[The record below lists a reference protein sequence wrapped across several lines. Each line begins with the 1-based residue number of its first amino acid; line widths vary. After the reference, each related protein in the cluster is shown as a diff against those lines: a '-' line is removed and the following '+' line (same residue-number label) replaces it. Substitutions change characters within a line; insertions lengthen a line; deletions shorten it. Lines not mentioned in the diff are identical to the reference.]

1 MSQSANPEVSGPLA
15 GHLAGPL
22 AGLKILDVATVLAGP
37 LSSTLLSDLG
47 AEVLKIEM
55 PGKGDPLRTI
65 PPLKPAPDGD
75 QVPLWFKVSNRNK
88 KGITLDLRK
97 PRGRAL
103 FEQLLPRFDVLVENF
118 RPGTLDGWGLPTAR
132 LHAVHPKLTILRV
145 TGFGQTGPYR
155 DNPGF
160 ARVFEALS
168 GFTYLCGDEDRAP
181 MHLGF
186 PISDAVAGLFGS
198 ISILSAMHHRLKHPD
213 SPGQEIDLSAT
224 EAIFRLLDFSA
235 IEYDQLGIVRER
247 SGNANQVAGP
257 SSVYRTQDGHWATIA
272 AAVPS
277 IFERFAK
284 LMGRSDLISD
294 PRFDTN
300 PRRVENREA
309 LNAIVSAWVASKT
322 MDELAR
328 LLPEAEVPFS
338 PVKSIDQVFA
348 DPQFQARGAIETVA
362 DPQLGTVKMQ
372 TVVPRF
378 SQTPGAIRTSGPSL
392 GQHNAEV
399 YGGWLGL
406 SEAEIAVLGKDGVI

>member
-1 MSQSANPEVSGPLA
+1 MNAARLGLVTPHVVEVREGEE
-15 GHLAGPL
+15 
-22 AGLKILDVATVLAGP
+22 ILDIATVLAGP
-37 LSSTLLSDLG
+37 FSSTILSDLG
-47 AEVLKIEM
+47 AEVVKIEM

-65 PPLKPAPDGD
+65 PPHKDGI
-75 QVPLWFKVSNRNK
+75 PLWFKVSNRNK

-97 PRGRAL
+97 ARGRDL
-103 FEQLLPRFDVLVENF
+103 FERLLPRFDVLVENF
-118 RPGTLDGWGLPTAR
+118 RPGTLDEWGLPKSR

-145 TGFGQTGPYR
+145 TGFGQTGPSR

-168 GFTYLCGDEDRAP
+168 GFTYLCGDADRPP

-224 EAIFRLLDFSA
+224 EAIFRLLDFSP

-257 SSVYRTQDGHWATIA
+257 SSVYRSKDGHWATIA

-284 LMGRSDLISD
+284 LMQRPEIVTD
-294 PRFDTN
+294 PRFATN
-300 PRRVENREA
+300 AARVENRDA
-309 LNAIVSAWVASKT
+309 LNDIVSAWVGSKT
-322 MDELAR
+322 MEELAR
-328 LLPEAEVPFS
+328 LLPAAEVPFS
-338 PVKSIDQVFA
+338 PVKSIDQVFD
-348 DPQFQARGAIETVA
+348 DPQFKARGAIETVD
-362 DPQLGTVKMQ
+362 DPELGPVKMQ

-378 SQTPGAIRTSGPSL
+378 SDTPGAIRTSGPAL
-392 GQHNAEV
+392 GQHNAEI

-406 SEAEIAVLGKDGVI
+406 SAAEIAGLSEQGII

>member
-1 MSQSANPEVSGPLA
+1 MNTPQERLARPPQGPLT
-15 GHLAGPL
+15 
-22 AGLKILDVATVLAGP
+22 GLKILDIATVLAGP
-37 LSSTLLSDLG
+37 FSSTLLSDLG
-47 AEVLKIEM
+47 AEVVKIEM

-65 PPLKPAPDGD
+65 PPHKDD
-75 QVPLWFKVSNRNK
+75 VPLWFKVSNRNK

-97 PRGRAL
+97 PRGREL

-118 RPGTLDGWGLPTAR
+118 RPGTLDDWGLPRSR
-132 LHAVHPKLTILRV
+132 LHHLHPKLIILRV
-145 TGFGQTGPYR
+145 TGFGQSGPYR

-168 GFTYLCGDEDRAP
+168 GFTYLCGDADRPP

-224 EAIFRLLDFSA
+224 EAIFRLLDFSP

-257 SSVYRTQDGHWATIA
+257 SSVYRSKDGHWATVS

-284 LMGRSDLISD
+284 LMDRPEILAD
-294 PRFDTN
+294 PRFSTN
-300 PRRVENREA
+300 AARVANREA
-309 LNAIVSAWVASKT
+309 LDGIVAAWVGSKT
-322 MDELAR
+322 MAELQV
-328 LLPEAEVPFS
+328 LLPQAEVPFS
-338 PVKSIDQVFA
+338 PVKSIDQVFE
-348 DPQFQARGAIETVA
+348 DPQFKARGAIETVD
-362 DPQLGTVKMQ
+362 DPQLGPVKMQ

-378 SQTPGAIRTSGPSL
+378 SQTPGAIRSTGPAL
-392 GQHNAEV
+392 GQHNDEI

-406 SEAEIAVLGKDGVI
+406 SAVEIAALAEQSVI